1 MDSLLKEL
9 DNLTKYVK
17 HNTKELKQEN
27 KQTRGGWAGEQRRG
41 FSESSPQRRGG
52 EKAAKTNKLDVTEDL
67 LNIFVRFDIQRRFF
81 NIVSM
86 EILAQQFGLK
96 EPLSLK

>member
-9 DNLTKYVK
+9 DSLTKYVK
-17 HNTKELKQEN
+17 HNTKELKREN
-27 KQTRGGWAGEQRRG
+27 KQTRGGWASEQSRG
-41 FSESSPQRRGG
+41 VSESSPQRRGG
-52 EKAAKTNKLDVTEDL
+52 ERSAMKKTKTLDVTEDL

-86 EILAQQFGLK
+86 EILA
-96 EPLSLK
+96 